1 MDVSRIP
8 ANVANVAIVPPAAA
22 PAPRPAPVS
31 ASPKAASPAAGS
43 SLWDLLTPEEQDF
56 FTRQSALGP
65 LTYGPSAKRRAAA
78 TPDHAPLGGR
88 IDVKG

>member
-8 ANVANVAIVPPAAA
+8 PVA
-22 PAPRPAPVS
+22 PAVVAPTPRPVTPA
-31 ASPKAASPAAGS
+31 ASPKAASPATGS
-43 SLWDLLTPEEQDF
+43 SLWDLLTPEEQEF

-65 LTYGPSAKRRAAA
+65 LTYGPSAKSRAAVN
-78 TPDHAPLGGR
+78 PDRAPLGGR